1 MKIFNKEEIAKKGY
15 PDDTAF
21 SSHIPY
27 LSYVV
32 DFLFDKNGGEKLS
45 ILECGTGHGS
55 SKFFSEITKEG
66 KAKVWGIEYHNIE
79 PDCWFDTMKKL
90 YSNENYN
97 ITLEPQGIFVWGSP
111 TFEKLDDHYDIIFV
125 DSSGYENRA
134 NWVKFA
140 SKGRAKVVILHDSE
154 HMHRFKPWFLNFV
167 TENFKHVYDSW
178 PTQNPGTLFASNID
192 LDCNLIFEGRH
203 DDMPQIADHEEL
215 DATKYGYPIQ
225 EHTD

>member
-1 MKIFNKEEIAKKGY
+1 M
-15 PDDTAF
+15 
-21 SSHIPY
+21 
-27 LSYVV
+27 
-32 DFLFDKNGGEKLS
+32 
-45 ILECGTGHGS
+45 
-55 SKFFSEITKEG
+55 
-66 KAKVWGIEYHNIE
+66 
-79 PDCWFDTMKKL
+79 
-90 YSNENYN
+90 YS
-97 ITLEPQGIFVWGSP
+97 
-111 TFEKLDDHYDIIFV
+111 
-125 DSSGYENRA
+125 RA

-203 DDMPQIADHEEL
+203 DDMPQINDHEEL